1 MDLRPCYVYLIYI
14 ALISLAAFIA
24 YGADK
29 RRSVKSEWRISEKAL
44 LLLSLLGGA
53 PGGLLG
59 MKLFRHK
66 TRHWYFWAINVL
78 ALILHISVFSAL
90 LIKF

>member
-1 MDLRPCYVYLIYI
+1 MKPLTFYLIYI
-14 ALISLAAFIA
+14 AVMSLAAFFA

-29 RRSVKSEWRISEKAL
+29 RRSVKGRWRISEKTL
-44 LLLSLLGGA
+44 LGLSLLGGA

-66 TRHWYFWAINVL
+66 TKRRYFWAVNFLGI
-78 ALILHISVFSAL
+78 ILHAAL
-90 LIKF
+90 LFWLIRSA